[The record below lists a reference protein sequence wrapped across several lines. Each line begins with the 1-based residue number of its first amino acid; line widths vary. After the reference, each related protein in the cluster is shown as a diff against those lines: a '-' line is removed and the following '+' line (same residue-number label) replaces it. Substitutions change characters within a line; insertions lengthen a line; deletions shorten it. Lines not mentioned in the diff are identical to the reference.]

1 MANVKVRLKD
11 ASNNILHPETDWSV
25 VQNKPSFTPYSCAEN
40 NTMLFEFYKETG
52 IRNYGGNSIAIP
64 FTGCTNLALG
74 GSLTIKLA
82 DVSSVGAIS
91 FYGLK
96 VIIASQST
104 MGNLDATIKI
114 ATDPN
119 CTLWT
124 VLRGDVKIDFPLF
137 DKTCFTPWLVVRSS
151 LGNFANSFPKIVD
164 VSWDSSP
171 VPSSPTQW
179 LIPGL
184 ALINL
189 FQLTDISSS
198 ITSAKTPL
206 LNLFSRID
214 SIYLLADDYTNIR
227 DEVVNGGA
235 WRSLVP
241 RRCWIRY
248 AAAIA
253 DPMAIVDDT
262 TKMNFLVENPD
273 STNFLI
279 LSARDVEN
287 QMFYLNARLTTE
299 EMRVMFRTLRNM

>member
-1 MANVKVRLKD
+1 
-11 ASNNILHPETDWSV
+11 
-25 VQNKPSFTPYSCAEN
+25 
-40 NTMLFEFYKETG
+40 MLFDFYKETG
-52 IRNYGGNSIAIP
+52 IRNYGSNSIAIP
-64 FTGCTNLALG
+64 FMGCTNLTLG

-82 DVSSVGAIS
+82 NASSVGAIS

-104 MGNLDATIKI
+104 MGNLNATIKI

-124 VLRGDVKIDFPLF
+124 VLSGDVKIDFPLF

-151 LGNFANSFPKIVD
+151 VGNFANSFPNIVD

-184 ALINL
+184 ALISL
-189 FQLTDISSS
+189 FKLTDISGS
-198 ITSAKTPL
+198 IPSAKTPL

-214 SIYLLADDYTNIR
+214 SIYLLADNYTNIR
-227 DEVVNGGA
+227 DEVVNTGE
-235 WRSLVP
+235 WQSLAP

-248 AAAIA
+248 AATIA
-253 DPMAIVDDT
+253 DPMAIVDDI
-262 TKMNFLVENPD
+262 TKMNFLVEDPD
-273 STNFLI
+273 NTNFSI
-279 LSARDVEN
+279 LGARDVGN
-287 QMFYLNARLTTE
+287 KMFYLNARLTAE
-299 EMRVMFRTLRNM
+299 EIRVMFHTLRNM